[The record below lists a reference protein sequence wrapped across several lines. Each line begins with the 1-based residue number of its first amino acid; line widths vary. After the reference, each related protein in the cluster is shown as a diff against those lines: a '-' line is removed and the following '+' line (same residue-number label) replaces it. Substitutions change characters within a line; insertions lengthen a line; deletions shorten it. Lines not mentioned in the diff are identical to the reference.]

1 MADATNK
8 KYKIKYNE
16 KSKQNL
22 KYNYLNERED
32 FKELSAKG
40 GIMGAKK
47 KQEFR
52 HAKDL
57 LTDILSKDLTKEEV
71 TKILGEDI
79 PNRNTYNVML
89 TKMVQIAN
97 KGNVK
102 AFESLR
108 DTVGDKP
115 IDKVQAD
122 VTNTIT
128 DKDRELLEILAR
140 NIVK

>member
-40 GIMGAKK
+40 GRMGAKK

-128 DKDRELLEILAR
+128 DKDRELLEILAK
-140 NIVK
+140 NIGK